1 MAADHLLAIDQGT
14 TSTRA
19 ILFDRDA
26 RLVASAQRELK
37 QHYPQIGWV
46 EHDPEDVWNDAL
58 AVSLEALAQSG
69 VDLSRV
75 AAIGITNQR
84 ETVLVWNR
92 KTGVP
97 IHRAIVWQDRRTAD
111 RCAELKASG
120 AQAEVT
126 AKTGL
131 VLDPYF
137 SATKL
142 AWLLD
147 NVAGARAAAERGEL
161 AFGTVDSFLLW
172 RLTGGAVHATDA
184 TNASRTSL
192 YDIREQHWDPDLCRL
207 FHVPEAMLPE
217 VRDTAGNFGVT
228 ASGLFDRQ
236 IPIGGMAGDQQAAL
250 IGQACFDPGMAK
262 ATYGTGGFLL
272 VNTGGEAIA
281 STSGLLTTIAYRLD
295 GETVYALEGSIFVSG
310 AAIQWLRDGLGIIS
324 AASETD
330 ALAAAIPDS
339 HGIYMV
345 PAFVGLGA
353 PHWDAEAR
361 GAIFGLT
368 LDSTGA
374 HLARAALEAAA
385 YQTFDLVE
393 AMTADGCA
401 APADLRVDGGMAANG
416 WLCQFLADILQV
428 RVQRP
433 LNVETTALGA
443 AFLAGLATGVWS
455 NRDEVSRTWAP
466 QDEFTAAMGPGRRK
480 QLLDGWRD
488 AVERTKTAGQRP

>member
-46 EHDPEDVWNDAL
+46 EHDPEDIWNDAL

-250 IGQACFDPGMAK
+250 IGQACFEPGMAK

-272 VNTGGEAIA
+272 VNTGGGAIA

-295 GETVYALEGSIFVSG
+295 GETVYALEGSIFVAG